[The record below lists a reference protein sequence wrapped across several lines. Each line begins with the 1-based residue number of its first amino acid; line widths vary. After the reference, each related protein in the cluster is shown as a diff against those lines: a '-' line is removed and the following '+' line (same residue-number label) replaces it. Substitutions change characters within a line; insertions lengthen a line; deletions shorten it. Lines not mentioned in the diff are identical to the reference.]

1 MKLYAVEF
9 LGFLTLDSYNSFFTI
24 DKGSPTYATFIK
36 NHAESENGILFAQN
50 AIVKEMEKNPQEIF
64 GNVPIIFR
72 DFHCKINLVFQEK
85 IKHMVGDG
93 TSGSLKPFIQGTE

>member
-24 DKGSPTYATFIK
+24 DKGSPTYATFMK
-36 NHAESENGILFAQN
+36 NHAESENDIRFAQN
-50 AIVKEMEKNPQEIF
+50 AIQCSYRDGKIPQEIF

-72 DFHCKINLVFQEK
+72 DFQCKINLVFQEK

-93 TSGSLKPFIQGTE
+93 ILPYL